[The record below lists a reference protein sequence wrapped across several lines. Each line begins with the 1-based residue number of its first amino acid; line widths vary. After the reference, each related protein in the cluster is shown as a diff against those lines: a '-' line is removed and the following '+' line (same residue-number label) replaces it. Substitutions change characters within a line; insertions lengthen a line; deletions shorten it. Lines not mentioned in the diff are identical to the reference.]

1 MNFKGSI
8 HSKLPGVGT
17 TIFTVMSAY
26 AREHEAINLSQGFP
40 DFQPD
45 PLLQAEVAK
54 AITSGNNQY
63 APMAGLMALRE
74 RIAAKVQGLYK
85 TTVDPEHEITITAGG
100 TQAIYTAIAAMIGE
114 NDEVILFS
122 PAYDSYAP
130 AVELAG
136 GKTLH
141 YNMEAPDFTINWKQ
155 VQKLITQRTRMIVI
169 NTPHNPTATTLTEKD
184 MKELS
189 KLTKDT
195 DIIILSDEVYEHIVF
210 DGAEHQSV
218 LRYPALAERS
228 MVIGSFGKTYHATGW
243 KVGYCIAPRELM
255 AEFRKVHQFN
265 VFSVN
270 TPMQYAYAEILNQPQ
285 LYLELGA
292 FYQQK
297 RDFFRNAIKASKF
310 ELLDSKGTYF
320 QLASYKNIS
329 DEKDVDFV
337 KWLTREWKVASI
349 PISVFYHR
357 NLDQKIVRFCFA
369 KENET
374 LARAAEKLNKIK

>member
-8 HSKLPGVGT
+8 RSKLPGVGT

-26 AREHEAINLSQGFP
+26 ARQHDAINLSQGFP

-45 PLLQAEVAK
+45 MLLQSEVER
-54 AITSGNNQY
+54 AIKSGYNQY
-63 APMAGLMALRE
+63 APMAGLMTLRE
-74 RIAAKVQGLYK
+74 RIAGKVETLYK
-85 TTVDPEHEITITAGG
+85 TVIDPELEVTITAGG
-100 TQAIYTAIAAMIGE
+100 TQALFTAIAAIISE

-136 GKTLH
+136 GKTIH

-169 NTPHNPTATTLTEKD
+169 NSPHNPTGTTLTDKD
-184 MKELS
+184 MKELQ
-189 KLTKDT
+189 KLTRDT
-195 DIIILSDEVYEHIVF
+195 DIIILSDEVYEHIIF

-228 MVIGSFGKTYHATGW
+228 MVVGSFGKTYHATGW
-243 KVGYCIAPRELM
+243 KVGYCIAPKELT

-270 TPMQYAYAEILNQPQ
+270 SPMQYAYAEILNHPH
-285 LYLELGA
+285 LYQQLGA

-297 RDFFRNAIKASKF
+297 RDFFRDAIKGSKF
-310 ELLDSKGTYF
+310 ELLDTRGTYF
-320 QLASYKNIS
+320 QLVSYKKIS
-329 DEKDVDFV
+329 EEKDTDFV
-337 KWLTREWKVASI
+337 TWLTREWKVAAI
-349 PISVFYHR
+349 PVSVFYHR
-357 NLDQKIVRFCFA
+357 NLDQKIIRFCFA
-369 KENET
+369 KESET
-374 LARAAEKLNKIK
+374 LERAAEKLCKIK

>member
-8 HSKLPGVGT
+8 RSKLPGVGT

-26 AREHEAINLSQGFP
+26 AREHDAINLSQGFP

-45 PLLQAEVAK
+45 SLLQGEVER
-54 AITSGNNQY
+54 AIKSGNNQY
-63 APMAGLMALRE
+63 APMAGLITLRE
-74 RIAAKVQGLYK
+74 GIAAKAESLYGAK
-85 TTVDPEHEITITAGG
+85 VDGESEITITAGG
-100 TQAIYTAIAAMIGE
+100 TQALFTAIAAMISE

-136 GKTLH
+136 GKTIH
-141 YNMEAPDFTINWKQ
+141 YNMEAPDFGINWKQ

-169 NTPHNPTATTLTEKD
+169 NSPHNPTGTILTDKD
-184 MKELS
+184 MKELQ

-195 DIIILSDEVYEHIVF
+195 DIIILSDEVYEHIIF
-210 DGAEHQSV
+210 DGEMHQSV

-228 MVIGSFGKTYHATGW
+228 MVVGSFGKTYHATGW
-243 KVGYCIAPRELM
+243 KVGYCIAPRELT

-265 VFSVN
+265 VFSVS
-270 TPMQYAYAEILNQPQ
+270 TPMQYAYAEILNHPH
-285 LYLELGA
+285 LYQELGA

-297 RDFFRNAIKASKF
+297 RDFFRDAIKGSKF
-310 ELLDSKGTYF
+310 ELMDSKGTYF
-320 QLASYKNIS
+320 QLVSYKNIS
-329 DEKDVDFV
+329 EEKDTDFV
-337 KWLTREWKVASI
+337 KWLTREWKVAAI
-349 PISVFYHR
+349 PVSVFYHR
-357 NLDQKIVRFCFA
+357 NLDQKVIRFCFA

-374 LARAAEKLNKIK
+374 LEKAAEKLCKIK

>member
-8 HSKLPGVGT
+8 RSKLPGVGT

-26 AREHEAINLSQGFP
+26 ARQHEAINLSQGFP

-45 PLLQAEVAK
+45 ILLQSEVER
-54 AITSGNNQY
+54 AIKNGNNQY
-63 APMAGLMALRE
+63 APMAGLMILRE
-74 RIAAKVQGLYK
+74 RIAAKVENLYK
-85 TTVDPEHEITITAGG
+85 AIVDPESEITITAGG
-100 TQAIYTAIAAMIGE
+100 TQALFTAIAAIISE

-136 GKTLH
+136 GKTIH

-169 NTPHNPTATTLTEKD
+169 NSPHNPTGTTLTDKD
-184 MKELS
+184 MKELQ
-189 KLTKDT
+189 KLTRDT
-195 DIIILSDEVYEHIVF
+195 DIIILSDEVYEHIIF

-228 MVIGSFGKTYHATGW
+228 MVVGSFGKTYHATGW
-243 KVGYCIAPRELM
+243 KIGYCIAPKELT

-265 VFSVN
+265 VFSVS
-270 TPMQYAYAEILNQPQ
+270 TPMQYAYAEILNHPH
-285 LYLELGA
+285 LYQELGA

-310 ELLDSKGTYF
+310 DLMDTKGTYF
-320 QLASYKNIS
+320 QLVSYNKIS
-329 DEKDVDFV
+329 EEKDTDFV
-337 KWLTREWKVASI
+337 TWLTREWKVAAI
-349 PISVFYHR
+349 PVSVFYHR
-357 NLDQKIVRFCFA
+357 NLDQKIIRFCFA

-374 LARAAEKLNKIK
+374 LERAAEKLCRIK